1 MDKYEYRVKTEQM
14 LDHLEKKEYQQAKE
28 IADGI
33 DWRRVKNASMLN
45 TVSEIYEYNG
55 EFKKGR
61 DILFLAFDR
70 APGSRKIVYRL
81 GTLALKIKDIR
92 EATDCYEEFVKLAP
106 KDPNQY
112 ILKYKILRTQGASLT
127 DQITALEEF
136 KKAEYIEK
144 WAYELA
150 KLYDEAGM
158 TAECLEECDDLILWF
173 SEGKYVYL
181 AMELKMKYKPLTPL
195 QQEKYDSRPG
205 AVKKKPE
212 PEKQPESTLEEVDD
226 ENEYNESTEETVDVQ
241 EEPVREPVTERVDES
256 EVQEIPPQEV
266 PMQETVVQEEIPQ
279 EEIVEEAAEEVVEEE
294 PVYTEPEEAA
304 EEHGSTIKQV
314 VTGATLEEA
323 LAQGMAVANGI
334 TIEEEAMK
342 EREDEILANGQMM
355 IDDILQKWEEKQKD
369 HEAAIEKQKAKDE
382 ERLQKEREQAR
393 IRQEEERREV
403 ERKAAEAEAR
413 RKAEEE
419 EAARKAAEE
428 EARRI
433 DEEEAAR
440 KAAEEEARR
449 KAEEE
454 AARKAA
460 EEEAEPISK
469 TQRIPDDIVRLMEEM
484 GNEESE
490 EELYEEDFEDGSETE
505 EDFIEGIEEE
515 LSGIDMSGSSFE
527 EADFGDEDFEEAD
540 FEEEDFEDEDFEE
553 ADFEDEDFE
562 DDDFEEED

>member
-428 EARRI
+428 EARRKA
-433 DEEEAAR
+433 EEEAAR

-460 EEEAEPISK
+460 EEAARRK
-469 TQRIPDDIVRLMEEM
+469 A
-484 GNEESE
+484 E
-490 EELYEEDFEDGSETE
+490 EEAARKAA
-505 EDFIEGIEEE
+505 EEE
-515 LSGIDMSGSSFE
+515 ARRKPRKKQQEKQPKKRQE
-527 EADFGDEDFEEAD
+527 ERPRKKQQERRPRKRQNR
-540 FEEEDFEDEDFEE
+540 
-553 ADFEDEDFE
+553 
-562 DDDFEEED
+562 